1 MSPPQFHSK
10 ADLPSLSCG
19 STRGYPGLSTSSWE
33 PFHTRESV
41 PAPKVVVNPT
51 LVKFGGSDPIHLS
64 LKQNSCLQG
73 SSFSPS
79 PRPGLGQAHEFMASF
94 KQVTIDDTSPCISY
108 SPFRDTFTTPN
119 LSAGWNP
126 YYDQSGFATASG
138 EIGNG
143 TSLHITS
150 LDGAS
155 LALQWRGTC
164 YHHPSKHHRDLRG

>member
-1 MSPPQFHSK
+1 
-10 ADLPSLSCG
+10 
-19 STRGYPGLSTSSWE
+19 
-33 PFHTRESV
+33 
-41 PAPKVVVNPT
+41 
-51 LVKFGGSDPIHLS
+51 
-64 LKQNSCLQG
+64 
-73 SSFSPS
+73 
-79 PRPGLGQAHEFMASF
+79 MASF
-94 KQVTIDDTSPCISY
+94 VQVTIDDTSPCISY

-126 YYDQSGFATASG
+126 YYDQSGFATSSG
-138 EIGNG
+138 GTGNG